1 MSAGPAPR
9 SVESGGEPSSGYAT
23 PGHPQRKP
31 NLKVRV
37 TTRRESALEVTIMDG
52 DGTALLALTGAL
64 DIATTD
70 GLERMV
76 LDALEG
82 RDGVLLDL
90 AGLTVCD
97 STGLGALVRLHRRAQ
112 AAGQA
117 FELTHPRAHVAD
129 LLAMTG
135 INKVIP
141 VVG

>member
-1 MSAGPAPR
+1 M
-9 SVESGGEPSSGYAT
+9 
-23 PGHPQRKP
+23 
-31 NLKVRV
+31 RV
-37 TTRRESALEVTIMDG
+37 TTRKESALEVTVVDHG
-52 DGTALLALTGAL
+52 GTARLALTGAL

-112 AAGQA
+112 AAGQS
-117 FELTHPRAHVAD
+117 FELSHPRAHVAD

-135 INKVIP
+135 VNKVIP

>member
-1 MSAGPAPR
+1 
-9 SVESGGEPSSGYAT
+9 
-23 PGHPQRKP
+23 
-31 NLKVRV
+31 VRV
-37 TTRRESALEVTIMDG
+37 TTRKESALEVTTIVDG
-52 DGTALLALTGAL
+52 NGTALLALTGAL

-70 GLERMV
+70 SLERMV

-82 RDGVLLDL
+82 CDGVLLDL
-90 AGLTVCD
+90 AGVTVCD

-117 FELTHPRAHVAD
+117 LKLTHPRAHVAD